1 MKKVRQ
7 FKKRQKTLGI
17 FIVVPYKIAGAF
29 YERKKMRDVVG
40 APFKFKNQI
49 IT

>member
-17 FIVVPYKIAGAF
+17 FIVVPYKITGALF
-29 YERKKMRDVVG
+29 MKERKFELWLRRSSTLRTKS
-40 APFKFKNQI
+40 
-49 IT
+49 